1 MIRTSENGLNRSF
14 FKQILLI
21 GVPISI
27 QNLAQASVGFI
38 DTAMVA
44 QLGEIT
50 LGAVGLSQQINFFLI
65 IAILGLA
72 SGGGVLITRYWG
84 ANQIDAIRSITA
96 MTTFFSVIVSSIIA
110 IISFIY
116 AEPILFAL
124 SSGNSAI
131 SETGAV
137 YLKIISLGFPITAVT
152 ISLAI
157 QLRCVN
163 KSQYPMYMSL
173 ISLPTAILFNYILI
187 YGKFGF
193 PALGVAGA
201 AIGTLLTR
209 IFELFLTIMFFGSLK
224 NPVWNG
230 SWRSFTAIFKM
241 DTRRYVTN
249 AFLKLAL
256 PITAMELLWVIGQS
270 FYKFSYAYLGVDS
283 LAAYTVYE
291 NIINLFN
298 AGFIGLGNTAA
309 ILIGQ
314 EIGRKR
320 IPQAVALARN
330 FIKTNFLLL
339 IPTGL
344 FLIYISPA
352 IVSLFAMNHVASH
365 YLHITIIAAGSSLS
379 FKSLNFLLM
388 TGILR
393 SGGDARFIA
402 IITAIAMTLAII
414 ATYFFIFIYQQNF
427 YWILTISIL
436 EESLRNLIAY
446 RRYRSNRWLKHEDN
460 IPITSIT

>member
-1 MIRTSENGLNRSF
+1 MINKAEEGLNRSF

-21 GVPISI
+21 GIPISI

-65 IAILGLA
+65 VAILGLA

-96 MTTFFSVIVSSIIA
+96 MTTLFSLLVSTVIA
-110 IISFIY
+110 IISFMY
-116 AEPILFAL
+116 ASPLLFAL
-124 SSGNSAI
+124 SSGNRAI
-131 SETGAV
+131 SEAGAV

-173 ISLPTAILFNYILI
+173 ISLPAAILFNYILI

-193 PALGVAGA
+193 PALGVTGA

-209 IFELFLTIMFFGSLK
+209 IFELFLTVMFFGSTR

-230 SWRSFTAIFKM
+230 SWRSFTAVFQM
-241 DTRRYVTN
+241 DTRQYVTN

-270 FYKFSYAYLGVDS
+270 FYKFSYAHLGVDS

-291 NIINLFN
+291 NIMNLFN

-314 EIGRKR
+314 EIGRKQ
-320 IPQAVALARN
+320 IPQAINLARN
-330 FIKTNFLLL
+330 FIKTNFLLF

-352 IVSLFAMNHVASH
+352 IVKLFAMNSTASH
-365 YLHITIIAAGSSLS
+365 YLHIAIIVAGSSLS

-402 IITAIAMTLAII
+402 ITTAIAMTLALI
-414 ATYFFIFIYQQNF
+414 ATYIMIFIYKQNF
-427 YWILTISIL
+427 YWILAITII
-436 EESLRNLIAY
+436 EESLRNIISY
-446 RRYRSNRWLKHEDN
+446 KRYHSNRWLKHEDN
-460 IPITSIT
+460 IPITPIT